1 MRVLYLNATAELGG
15 AERSL
20 LDIMASLRQAQ
31 PSWELRLLCA
41 DEGPLREQASRL
53 GVATDVLKFPR
64 SLSRVGEAGVS
75 PTMAGTLQLGARL
88 ALAALPVAKYVGDLR
103 DVMRRLRPDV
113 VHTNSLKMHVMA
125 AEARPDG
132 ASLVWHLHDYIGG
145 RRLTVRLLRRRVAR
159 VSAIV
164 TNSQSVAE
172 DARAALGRA
181 APVFAVYN
189 AVDLHRFQP
198 AGPRTDLDA
207 LSGLPA
213 AASDVVRVGLIATFG
228 RWKGHTTFL
237 EAVSRLPADA
247 HVRAYIIGGALYQ
260 TVGSQYSLDD
270 LQRYAQRLGLGDRVG
285 FTGFVARPEDAMRA
299 LDIVVHASTAPEPFG
314 LVIAEAM
321 ACSRAVIASDAGGAR
336 EIFTSGVD
344 GLPHTPGNEESL
356 AGRIAELARDP
367 DERLRLGRA
376 GRLTAERRFDRARL
390 ATDLLPVYEHA
401 MAHA

>member
-31 PSWELRLLCA
+31 PSWDLRLLCA

-88 ALAALPVAKYVGDLR
+88 ALAALPVAKYVDDLR
-103 DVMRRLRPDV
+103 GVMRRLRPDV
-113 VHTNSLKMHVMA
+113 VHTNSLKMHVVA
-125 AEARPDG
+125 AEALPDG

-213 AASDVVRVGLIATFG
+213 AAGDVVRVGLIATFG

-237 EAVSRLPADA
+237 EAVSRLPGDV

-260 TVGSQYSLDD
+260 TVGIPL
-270 LQRYAQRLGLGDRVG
+270 
-285 FTGFVARPEDAMRA
+285 
-299 LDIVVHASTAPEPFG
+299 
-314 LVIAEAM
+314 
-321 ACSRAVIASDAGGAR
+321 
-336 EIFTSGVD
+336 
-344 GLPHTPGNEESL
+344 
-356 AGRIAELARDP
+356 
-367 DERLRLGRA
+367 
-376 GRLTAERRFDRARL
+376 
-390 ATDLLPVYEHA
+390 
-401 MAHA
+401 